1 MFHPFVR
8 QVKDP
13 VGERVQKLFQDF
25 LERCRFVD
33 EEPKYLKEAKELIR
47 PERNTLTVSFDDV
60 QNVNHQL
67 ASTII
72 EEYYRLAGWTTT
84 TTTMTTTTT
93 IHLSLRSFHYTVTF
107 IHYSA
112 PDFYTM

>member
-1 MFHPFVR
+1 M
-8 QVKDP
+8 
-13 VGERVQKLFQDF
+13 QKLFQDF

-72 EEYYRLAGWTTT
+72 EEYYRLVA
-84 TTTMTTTTT
+84 
-93 IHLSLRSFHYTVTF
+93 F
-107 IHYSA
+107 ILFSSTGI
-112 PDFYTM
+112 PEVWQT

>member
-1 MFHPFVR
+1 M
-8 QVKDP
+8 
-13 VGERVQKLFQDF
+13 GERVQKLFQDF

-33 EEPKYLKEAKELIR
+33 EEPKYLKEAKELIQ

-72 EEYYRLAGWTTT
+72 EEYYRYEDERKYMEDGE
-84 TTTMTTTTT
+84 
-93 IHLSLRSFHYTVTF
+93 
-107 IHYSA
+107 
-112 PDFYTM
+112 